1 MLEFLSLSNFE
12 ENKKGFEFIMQ
23 KKVFKSEKGSITL
36 FVLLAI
42 LFFLIVIFSVFINS
56 SNKNRIQLAELDK
69 IKQEYDKTLEGIDK
83 TYEDITKDSIFIIF
97 RTPDGKLHPES
108 RWTNQD
114 LTVKIYYPEGTADE
128 NKLVKLDDG
137 TYKNYTGE
145 FTINK
150 STKITAKIRDGKE
163 KEANAKIDKT
173 SPTYTTDP
181 IVTAFPI
188 PANSNV
194 ADINVSIN
202 ASDTDS
208 GLNKLEY
215 AFMEDT
221 STPTSYTEIQNDEPL
236 TFKSKPQGTY
246 YLWLRIEDN
255 VGNITNEKVELNVV
269 DYVAK
274 IGDTYYVTL
283 QDAINACPTN
293 GTATQIDVIKSIT
306 YRPNTVVPSGV
317 NATINLNGYSITGTG
332 NLIEN
337 NGTLTIIDTN
347 TANTG
352 EIISTDGTVIQ
363 NNGTFTLGANDGIVN
378 QTSPGLTGE
387 NMVINSSG
395 TFNFYDGVLIA
406 YKAIEGF
413 ISSQPDE
420 YSVISKKQGD
430 KERVYLG
437 VLAESA
443 ARIDKW
449 FYNTL
454 EEAIADCPENAGNQ
468 KTTITVLRDLSLTT
482 KATIDN
488 GKNVIIDLNGHSIT
502 NTISDYVIENS
513 STLEILDSTETKAG
527 MINGVNYSTVLNNR
541 DANLTVSSGT
551 ISLSKSGTSSSNY
564 YSSVRNE
571 GKFLLKDNGNI
582 QTTQSSYTY
591 AVYNNGIMT
600 TSGGNI
606 TNTNG
611 IALYNTNDYYIN
623 ENIKDYKEFTSK
635 DLINNG
641 TYYFEDDGN
650 GSIISNNQ
658 AIASSKAN
666 SYIEIDLTNQSGR
679 YFLELNAEISSQK
692 SSDSG
697 YAVITETPDAPSSYY
712 SASIRLF
719 YISGEV
725 EDKKYTYDLDG
736 GKKYYLHLCYQKDK
750 STNEGD
756 DRLKINSIKM
766 TNYDES
772 SGNLEINRVTIKGA
786 TGIYNNSYNTMLI
799 NDVKIEVSSGDD
811 NTYGIYNQNVGTINF
826 NNGTIT
832 STSSAS
838 FAEGSHGIYNY
849 STGTI
854 NIKSGTIT
862 ANAGAY
868 AIAYGI
874 YNNSTG
880 TINIGEDNGIINQ
893 TNPSITGLLNYSYG
907 SYAAYGLYNIEGT
920 LNFYDGTITGN
931 EFSEGTITQIPS
943 NAEITFTKEKSS
955 ITGFLTEFSGP
966 VAEINGV
973 TYNTLQEAFD
983 SVEDNQENVTTV
995 KLLRDITIL
1004 NEENRPII
1012 TENKNIYL
1020 DLNGYAITAN
1030 NPSGIDNKGKLEI
1043 GNKLPV
1049 PSISIK
1055 DLIANGTYYFENDGT
1070 GSYVSNNTGKSNT
1083 TAHSYVKID
1092 LTNYTG
1098 KYKIKVNCQISSY
1111 ILSYGYATI
1120 TETETPPSYDDSNG
1134 RFMYI
1139 SGTSL
1144 NVTNAKDYSTTLI
1157 GGNIYYLHIGYSK
1170 YYSSEG
1176 GEDRLKINAISLE
1189 PFGEI
1194 YSYNQNAITNY
1205 GNLKISNKVSITS
1218 IGKNTGIENKN
1229 HLELNDVNFYSSIT
1243 YAIHNSGDGI
1253 VNINKACIESSFLGI
1268 NNENN
1273 GIVNINDI
1281 NLYIYSSN
1289 SNSKYGIRNNDNGC
1303 INMNGGIIN
1312 VLNSSYGSSYGIY
1325 NYGQGNVN
1333 ISNGLIKSYSGSSS
1347 TYGIYNYASGTVKMS
1362 DGEIISA
1369 GSNPSAIFN
1378 NADGIINIEKG
1389 KISSTNTSSSSSATG
1404 IYSRNGNVTIGIND
1418 ETVSQE
1424 NPIIEALSN
1433 NSTAKTTGIS
1443 VFSPGK
1449 LNFYDGKITG
1459 KTSINATIGEIAPGC
1474 DIIKSINGSF
1484 ETSVLDNSPV
1494 AQIKN
1499 TTYQTLQEA
1508 FDSVE
1513 DNKEEQTIVKLLRD
1527 TTILNEEKTPIINNN
1542 KNIVFDLNGYEITSA
1557 SESGLI
1563 NKGTLT
1569 IENNNIIPNISLD
1582 NLQNNGTYYFVNDGT
1597 GKYLSNNSERNGTT
1611 ANSYLKIDLSD
1622 FHGTYRI
1629 TLNAKVSSRSGNDF
1643 GYATITETT
1652 TAPEY
1657 NSSEGQFMK
1666 ISGISEDKDYT
1677 TEIKGGKIYYL
1688 HLGYRKSSSGGTGD
1702 DQLTIN
1708 SINIETLGQIT
1719 SQKGS
1724 SITNSGV
1731 LTVKNNVFLNSS
1743 SGNKGTIFNSGKL
1756 EVNGGNIIST
1766 SSSTDACAIY
1776 NDSSL
1781 DMNIYTGYISFEGS
1795 STGYGIYNNSSG
1807 IITVNEG
1814 NIRAE
1819 SSRGTTSTGIYNNST
1834 GTININGGIVTG
1846 NLDYDITASNVS
1858 SYGIYNNNE
1867 NGIININDG
1876 EIFSSTISSNAS
1888 GIYNNG
1894 KLNIIKGKI
1903 ETTSLSSYANANSYG
1918 IYNTSTGIL
1927 TIGIDDNI
1935 LEGNNIN
1942 ILASADISEFSY
1954 GVYNDSGIFNF
1965 FDGNLSGNF
1974 GTNGLI
1980 SSIPNDTSVI
1990 LKTVSN
1996 IKTASTFET
2005 ATLDMK
2011 SPVAQIND
2019 NKYMTLQDAFDAVEE
2034 NQKEQTTI
2042 TLMRNILVTEEEIPA
2057 IQENK
2062 NILLDMNGYKII
2074 SGKDNTIINNGT
2086 LEIIDSNPFPNISLS
2101 DVISNGEYF
2110 FEEKEDGTLV
2120 SNNQGINY
2128 SIANSYIKIDLTDYP
2143 GLYELILD
2151 AEVSSYSGD
2160 NSYTDYG
2167 YATITESTEAPS
2179 YSDENGQFM
2188 KIAGTRQGLFSINLE
2203 GGKIYFL
2210 HLGYRKSGLSDVGLD
2225 QLKINNIK
2233 FLTSS
2238 KISNINSSCIS
2249 NYGVLKISDNIT
2261 MNIFKD
2267 STDSTIIK
2275 STIYNEGELVLNDGF
2290 INSVGNTYGG
2300 TIYSIYNNL
2309 NGTIIMNN
2317 GTINSAYANSNGRT
2331 YAIYNNGTGN
2341 VSINGGN
2348 IFASTKVTSDLD
2360 ADGSAYGICNS
2371 NSGNITIDNVNI
2383 KVNIPTRT
2391 WTSSAYG
2398 ISNSSKGSC
2407 IVNNGT
2413 IYTYIYSDG
2422 SSNGISNSGNLIIN
2436 NVTVESTSKVR
2447 DDSATIRGIYNS
2459 SGNAIIKNG
2468 SITASGGTNYNVY
2481 GIYNNSKAVCT
2492 LGNNDGIVNVNY
2504 PEIVTSKGTKSYGIY
2519 NASGTFNFYDGKITA
2534 GTATIL
2540 GNITEVAPGYE
2551 IKKISTAEMITDILV
2566 LSSTDNTVCVLNSIN
2581 YSSLQDAL
2589 DACTGTGNYTIS
2601 LTNVCELTEP
2611 LIIPEG
2617 KNITLSINGFDIY
2630 YDGSDSTIINNG
2642 TLTIKDTNTVSSGN
2656 LSNTIGNVIEN
2667 NGTLIIGDNDGNVT
2681 SRSPH
2686 ITGTDIAIT
2695 NNGTIEFY
2703 DGTITGITPISGNDI
2718 KTIPEDYN
2726 LVETTENNLKTLS
2739 LIGIAPEVTY
2749 TTENVSGGTKITVTA
2764 TDTNLSMII
2773 NPDDSEVTG
2782 SDTEIVSEYIATSS
2796 GMYTFKAIDKNN
2808 NVTTI
2813 NVAV

>member
-1 MLEFLSLSNFE
+1 MLCQESEHEKYFQSLHKIAVLRQEGEIIQKYIGIFISLSNFE
-12 ENKKGFEFIMQ
+12 QNKKGFEFIMQ

-83 TYEDITKDSIFIIF
+83 IYEDITKDSIFIIF

-114 LTVKIYYPEGTADE
+114 LTVKIYYPKGTADE

-150 STKITAKIRDGKE
+150 STTITAKIRDGKE

-332 NLIEN
+332 TLIEN

-352 EIISTDGTVIQ
+352 EITSTDGTVIQ

-378 QTSPGLTGE
+378 QTSPVLTGE

-395 TFNFYDGVLIA
+395 TFNFYDGALIA
-406 YKAIEGF
+406 YKAIEGN

-454 EEAIADCPENAGNQ
+454 EEAIADCPENAGDQ

-513 STLEILDSTETKAG
+513 STLEILDSTETKTG
-527 MINGVNYSTVLNNR
+527 SINGVNYSTVLNNR
-541 DANLTVSSGT
+541 DANLTISSGT
-551 ISLSKSGTSSSNY
+551 ISLSKSGTSSYNY

-571 GKFLLKDNGNI
+571 GEFLLKDNGII

-591 AVYNNGIMT
+591 AVYNNGNMT

-611 IALYNTNDYYIN
+611 IAIYNTND
-623 ENIKDYKEFTSK
+623 ENSGKLET
-635 DLINNG
+635 NG
-641 TYYFEDDGN
+641 
-650 GSIISNNQ
+650 
-658 AIASSKAN
+658 
-666 SYIEIDLTNQSGR
+666 
-679 YFLELNAEISSQK
+679 
-692 SSDSG
+692 
-697 YAVITETPDAPSSYY
+697 
-712 SASIRLF
+712 
-719 YISGEV
+719 
-725 EDKKYTYDLDG
+725 
-736 GKKYYLHLCYQKDK
+736 
-750 STNEGD
+750 
-756 DRLKINSIKM
+756 
-766 TNYDES
+766 
-772 SGNLEINRVTIKGA
+772 VTIKSA

-799 NDVKIEVSSGDD
+799 NDVEIEVSSNSV
-811 NTYGIYNQNVGTINF
+811 NTYGIYNKNVGTINF

-832 STSSAS
+832 STSSDD
-838 FAEGSHGIYNY
+838 ESHGIYNY
-849 STGTI
+849 STGAI

-862 ANAGAY
+862 AKAGSSAT
-868 AIAYGI
+868 AYGI

-893 TNPSITGLLNYSYG
+893 TSPSITGLLNYSSE
-907 SYAAYGLYNIEGT
+907 SYTSYGLYNMEGI

-983 SVEDNQENVTTV
+983 SVEDNQENATTV

-1004 NEENRPII
+1004 NDENRPII

-1030 NPSGIDNKGKLEI
+1030 NPSGIDNKGNLEI

-1049 PSISIK
+1049 PNISIK
-1055 DLIANGTYYFENDGT
+1055 DLIANGTYYFEDDGT

-1144 NVTNAKDYSTTLI
+1144 DVTNAKDYSTTLV
-1157 GGNIYYLHIGYSK
+1157 GGNVYYLHIGYSK
-1170 YYSSEG
+1170 YYSREG
-1176 GEDRLKINAISLE
+1176 GEDRLKINTISLE

-1205 GNLKISNKVSITS
+1205 GNLKISNKVTITS
-1218 IGKNTGIENKN
+1218 IRKNTGIENKN

-1243 YAIHNSGDGI
+1243 YAIHNNGDGI

-1312 VLNSSYGSSYGIY
+1312 VLNSSYGYSYGIY

-1474 DIIKSINGSF
+1474 DIIKSINGDF

-1569 IENNNIIPNISLD
+1569 IENNNIIPSISLS
-1582 NLQNNGTYYFVNDGT
+1582 NLQNNGTYYFVNDET
-1597 GKYLSNNSERNGTT
+1597 GKYVSNNSERSGTT

-1622 FHGTYRI
+1622 FYGTYRI
-1629 TLNAKVSSRSGNDF
+1629 ILNAKVSSRSSNDF

-1652 TAPEY
+1652 TVPEY

-1688 HLGYRKSSSGGTGD
+1688 HLGYTKSSSGGTGD
-1702 DQLTIN
+1702 ERLTIN

-1781 DMNIYTGYISFEGS
+1781 DINIYAGYISLEGTS
-1795 STGYGIYNNSSG
+1795 SSRCYTIYNNSEGTININGGYINASSVNSNTYAIYNNSSG
-1807 IITVNEG
+1807 II
-1814 NIRAE
+1814 
-1819 SSRGTTSTGIYNNST
+1819 
-1834 GTININGGIVTG
+1834 NINGGNIDTT
-1846 NLDYDITASNVS
+1846 ITPTTDSYS
-1858 SYGIYNNNE
+1858 SYGIYNN
-1867 NGIININDG
+1867 
-1876 EIFSSTISSNAS
+1876 
-1888 GIYNNG
+1888 
-1894 KLNIIKGKI
+1894 
-1903 ETTSLSSYANANSYG
+1903 ET
-1918 IYNTSTGIL
+1918 
-1927 TIGIDDNI
+1927 
-1935 LEGNNIN
+1935 
-1942 ILASADISEFSY
+1942 
-1954 GVYNDSGIFNF
+1954 
-1965 FDGNLSGNF
+1965 
-1974 GTNGLI
+1974 
-1980 SSIPNDTSVI
+1980 
-1990 LKTVSN
+1990 
-1996 IKTASTFET
+1996 
-2005 ATLDMK
+2005 
-2011 SPVAQIND
+2011 
-2019 NKYMTLQDAFDAVEE
+2019 
-2034 NQKEQTTI
+2034 
-2042 TLMRNILVTEEEIPA
+2042 
-2057 IQENK
+2057 
-2062 NILLDMNGYKII
+2062 
-2074 SGKDNTIINNGT
+2074 
-2086 LEIIDSNPFPNISLS
+2086 
-2101 DVISNGEYF
+2101 
-2110 FEEKEDGTLV
+2110 
-2120 SNNQGINY
+2120 
-2128 SIANSYIKIDLTDYP
+2128 
-2143 GLYELILD
+2143 
-2151 AEVSSYSGD
+2151 
-2160 NSYTDYG
+2160 
-2167 YATITESTEAPS
+2167 
-2179 YSDENGQFM
+2179 
-2188 KIAGTRQGLFSINLE
+2188 
-2203 GGKIYFL
+2203 
-2210 HLGYRKSGLSDVGLD
+2210 
-2225 QLKINNIK
+2225 
-2233 FLTSS
+2233 
-2238 KISNINSSCIS
+2238 
-2249 NYGVLKISDNIT
+2249 
-2261 MNIFKD
+2261 
-2267 STDSTIIK
+2267 
-2275 STIYNEGELVLNDGF
+2275 
-2290 INSVGNTYGG
+2290 
-2300 TIYSIYNNL
+2300 
-2309 NGTIIMNN
+2309 
-2317 GTINSAYANSNGRT
+2317 GTINL
-2331 YAIYNNGTGN
+2331 NNGE
-2341 VSINGGN
+2341 I
-2348 IFASTKVTSDLD
+2348 I
-2360 ADGSAYGICNS
+2360 
-2371 NSGNITIDNVNI
+2371 
-2383 KVNIPTRT
+2383 
-2391 WTSSAYG
+2391 SS
-2398 ISNSSKGSC
+2398 
-2407 IVNNGT
+2407 
-2413 IYTYIYSDG
+2413 
-2422 SSNGISNSGNLIIN
+2422 
-2436 NVTVESTSKVR
+2436 
-2447 DDSATIRGIYNS
+2447 S
-2459 SGNAIIKNG
+2459 SGLRA
-2468 SITASGGTNYNVY
+2468 YR
-2481 GIYNNSKAVCT
+2481 
-2492 LGNNDGIVNVNY
+2492 
-2504 PEIVTSKGTKSYGIY
+2504 
-2519 NASGTFNFYDGKITA
+2519 
-2534 GTATIL
+2534 
-2540 GNITEVAPGYE
+2540 NI
-2551 IKKISTAEMITDILV
+2551 
-2566 LSSTDNTVCVLNSIN
+2566 
-2581 YSSLQDAL
+2581 
-2589 DACTGTGNYTIS
+2589 
-2601 LTNVCELTEP
+2601 
-2611 LIIPEG
+2611 
-2617 KNITLSINGFDIY
+2617 
-2630 YDGSDSTIINNG
+2630 
-2642 TLTIKDTNTVSSGN
+2642 
-2656 LSNTIGNVIEN
+2656 
-2667 NGTLIIGDNDGNVT
+2667 
-2681 SRSPH
+2681 
-2686 ITGTDIAIT
+2686 
-2695 NNGTIEFY
+2695 
-2703 DGTITGITPISGNDI
+2703 
-2718 KTIPEDYN
+2718 
-2726 LVETTENNLKTLS
+2726 
-2739 LIGIAPEVTY
+2739 
-2749 TTENVSGGTKITVTA
+2749 
-2764 TDTNLSMII
+2764 
-2773 NPDDSEVTG
+2773 
-2782 SDTEIVSEYIATSS
+2782 
-2796 GMYTFKAIDKNN
+2796 
-2808 NVTTI
+2808 
-2813 NVAV
+2813 